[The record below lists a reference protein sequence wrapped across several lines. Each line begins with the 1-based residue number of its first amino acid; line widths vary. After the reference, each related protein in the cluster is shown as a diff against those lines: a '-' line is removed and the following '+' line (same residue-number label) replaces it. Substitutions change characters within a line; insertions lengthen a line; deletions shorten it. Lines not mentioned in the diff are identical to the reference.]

1 MLIPI
6 LLYGIV
12 VGLIL
17 ELWVDA
23 DNGKL
28 ANNIEK
34 LVADI
39 LSH

>member
-17 ELWVDA
+17 ELWVDT